1 MASPFFFDAG
11 FWYDARVYRT
21 GGDLVNVGEGIRVL
35 FLFLSATVWTGLSA
49 AWAYEEIHMTDG
61 GTISGKVTIT
71 QGKPIPKGFNLI
83 TFPDPV
89 YCGRISTGTGWRI
102 LHEFTVAADGGLK
115 DAVVMLAD
123 ATKGKPFQFEVPT
136 IEARDCRFLPFVN
149 VVKDGAEVRVVNMD
163 PVFHDIQA
171 YETSHLGP
179 RVLFNTPLPMNPF
192 HNRSVGADSHEHL
205 AGQPM
210 TETIRMTKNRRIFV
224 MQCGF
229 HAYMESWGLAVDNP
243 YYMLTGADGS
253 FSLTDVPPGDYTLMA
268 WHPGVG
274 IMLEKKVTVPAKQT
288 VQADFVFESPK
299 GRRSAQEIHENPHF
313 GLGSLGKPLDI
324 RPTLELQMP

>member
-1 MASPFFFDAG
+1 M
-11 FWYDARVYRT
+11 
-21 GGDLVNVGEGIRVL
+21 RVL
-35 FLFLSATVWTGLSA
+35 VVVLWGWLMLGLSV
-49 AWAYEEIHMTDG
+49 AWAYEEIQVTDG
-61 GTISGKVTIT
+61 GTIIGKVTIT

-102 LHEFTVAADGGLK
+102 LQEFSVAADGGLK
-115 DAVVMLAD
+115 DAVVVLVD
-123 ATKGKPFQFEVPT
+123 ATKGKPFTFEPPT
-136 IEARDCRFLPFVN
+136 IEARDCRFLPFVS
-149 VVKDGAEVRVVNMD
+149 VVKDRSEVNVVNMD

-179 RVLFNTPLPMNPF
+179 RVLFNMPLPMNPHHK
-192 HNRSVGADSHEHL
+192 HNVGADSHEHL

-210 TETIRMTKNRRIFV
+210 KEVIRMTKDRRIFV

-243 YYMLTGADGS
+243 YFAITQADGT
-253 FSLTDVPPGDYTLMA
+253 FSIRDVPPGDYTLLA

-274 IMLEKKVTVPAKQT
+274 TMTEKKVAVPARQM
-288 VQADFVFESPK
+288 VNADFLFESPK
-299 GRRSAQEIHENPHF
+299 GRRSAQVIEENPHF
-313 GLGSLGKPLDI
+313 GLGALGKSIDI
-324 RPTLELQMP
+324 KPTLELQKP